1 MALIEG
7 RTMLEVLTPRTC
19 RELLTTVSIGR
30 IAVVVDGHPE
40 VFPVVFALDGDA
52 VVFRTDSGTKLHAA
66 VHWPSVAFEADHV
79 DESSG
84 DGWSVLVVGAVG
96 EVVDGPGL
104 GRVSAL
110 SLEPWT
116 PGRRSHWLR
125 IVPSK
130 ITGRRVHRPLALR

>member
-19 RELLTTVSIGR
+19 RELLGTVSIGR
-30 IAVVVDGHPE
+30 VAVVVDGHPE

-66 VHWPSVAFEADHV
+66 VHWPSVAFEADAV
-79 DESSG
+79 DPERG
-84 DGWSVLVVGAVG
+84 EGWSVLVVGPVH
-96 EVVDGPGL
+96 EVVDGAAVRRLASLP
-104 GRVSAL
+104 
-110 SLEPWT
+110 LEPWT
-116 PGRRSHWLR
+116 PGRRPHWLR

-130 ITGRRVHRPLALR
+130 VTGRRVHRPMALR